1 MRQGSVSQLDRLE
14 RWAPTAF
21 LAGGL
26 LLAGYATLNGLAAFT
41 DTAYPAVEDVVG
53 PGGFVLGFL
62 GLLGLYPPLVRR
74 SRKLAR
80 VAALLVTFGVVGF
93 SVITVSSIGRLV
105 GVVPDQPW
113 SFFPILLGMVAVG
126 MIPGYLSVALASV
139 QAGVFPRRV
148 SLLLALPALIFGTM
162 AIGGLTGS
170 ATQTGAFLISSGQ
183 AVVILAL
190 GYTLRGGPAPGVP
203 EASAADLTAG

>member
-41 DTAYPAVEDVVG
+41 GTAYPAVEDVVG

-62 GLLGLYPPLVRR
+62 GVLGLYPLLVRR
-74 SRKLAR
+74 SPKLAR
-80 VAALLVTFGVVGF
+80 VAALFVSLGAVGF
-93 SVITVSSIGRLV
+93 SVITASNLGRLV

-113 SFFPILLGMVAVG
+113 SFFPVLLGMVAIG
-126 MIPGYLSVALASV
+126 MIPGYLTVALASLR
-139 QAGVFPRRV
+139 AGVFPRHL

-162 AIGGLTGS
+162 AIGALTGS
-170 ATQTGAFLISSGQ
+170 PTQTGAFLISSGQ
-183 AVVILAL
+183 AVVILTL
-190 GYTLRGGPAPGVP
+190 GYTLRSGPGPGAH